1 MVTMNKKYYQQYF
14 KDKKFVCLV
23 VRDSAYLKIKYPNT
37 DWSYHDHRDSDIDL
51 YLEAAEYLTT
61 QGYYVF
67 RMGENVDKALKSDN
81 PMIIDYANNGMRS
94 DFLDIFLGANCSF
107 CISTGLGFD
116 GIPSIF
122 RRPILFIGSTPVG
135 GLHLSSKDYLVSFKH
150 HYSHSLK
157 RNLTLKEIFD
167 NELDFAYTKNEF
179 INKNVEINGLSS
191 QEIRDIT
198 EEMVLRTNNK
208 YNETEEEK
216 QQQIE
221 FFTDYKKCME
231 NRITKRVKKER
242 VSDLKD
248 VGQEW
253 HGIINA
259 KISSIFL
266 KKYYRDSIRLKNK

>member
-1 MVTMNKKYYQQYF
+1 MQK
-14 KDKKFVCLV
+14 L
-23 VRDSAYLKIKYPNT
+23 L
-37 DWSYHDHRDSDIDL
+37 HR
-51 YLEAAEYLTT
+51 
-61 QGYYVF
+61 
-67 RMGENVDKALKSDN
+67 
-81 PMIIDYANNGMRS
+81 
-94 DFLDIFLGANCSF
+94 
-107 CISTGLGFD
+107 
-116 GIPSIF
+116 
-122 RRPILFIGSTPVG
+122 
-135 GLHLSSKDYLVSFKH
+135 
-150 HYSHSLK
+150 
-157 RNLTLKEIFD
+157 EIFD
-167 NELDFAYTKNEF
+167 SELAFKTNKSDFIDKN
-179 INKNVEINGLSS
+179 IQIRDLSS